1 MNEMAWTLNFAVQLG
16 FDRDRDEVEEPETE
30 KSVIGFQPNKE
41 D

>member
-1 MNEMAWTLNFAVQLG
+1 MAWTFNFAVQFG
-16 FDRDRDEVEEPETE
+16 FDNDKDEVEEPETE